1 MAVGRFYSDNT
12 EVNVGA
18 PTLGRFMSAYFDEI
32 KSMNDAA
39 LAYEQADDGTDAA
52 DLDKMEIAARERFAK
67 MAEAL
72 QEAKSGDFRNTN
84 DLMGKIIE
92 GGVKER
98 SNIRDTAAEMAGNRL
113 QLRSD
118 YRKISADEQDE
129 FRRKTATKP
138 ETDAAIDQF
147 ATIVRND
154 ANEPTSTVV
163 NKLVNDLRQF
173 ATAEK
178 AGGESDPKFV
188 AMVVRTLNAI
198 KDEPRG
204 AEIAQQVQQQVL
216 PDSVRRGQ
224 TAGDYLMQIMP
235 PTRSQVDEEAERVIR
250 ETGGAGARGSMI
262 EDIRSVGG
270 DPNEIGKMAG
280 VSTSTS
286 TSTKTGGRPS
296 GGSAPVR
303 EGGSVSMEGMS
314 PDAIRAYQTASA
326 GGSDPYAAMLAAME
340 AQQAY
345 IADVAA
351 RRKEAAAKGRPS
363 LYPRTNAYT
372 VSPNRA
378 VPEAVQRSI
387 RKVGNMDPGR
397 FEEWDTAL
405 ARNGGNIDR
414 AYKEM
419 GGTPERRYAVKD
431 YAASEFE
438 DGGGLGALIADN
450 LTVSAAPHS
459 TTSKGVDSPLV
470 GTMKMIKALPKEVRD
485 LFGESIIYAEN
496 GKYDE
501 AIAAARAVADDDVRA
516 AFGTSLRRA
525 SDDPKALAEVLNG
538 LAALPESVTGEWG
551 GAVRDAIDEHTRS
564 VPKVGERA
572 DEVLR
577 GNLDRLGGAL
587 EGSGVSKAKRAR
599 TESKEVA
606 ERDADFAERSA
617 FQADRERGAVAWQKA
632 EGQDAA
638 HKRDYEATINAALN
652 DEPSDTMLYR
662 RSSARDA
669 LMDRRGD
676 SEGFKAGVNAGKDQ
690 DLTALYQQ
698 RTGRLAR
705 TTTNE
710 PAAEVYGVGGDANA
724 RDWKNQRDPDYAAM
738 DAMDE
743 EDPDIAAMKAM
754 E

>member
-18 PTLGRFMSAYFDEI
+18 PTLGRFMADYFGTI
-32 KSMNDAA
+32 KAMNDDA
-39 LAYEQADDGTDAA
+39 LAYEQAGEGTDAA

-72 QEAKSGDFRNTN
+72 QEAKSGDFRSTN
-84 DLMGKIIE
+84 DLMRTVIE
-92 GGVKER
+92 GGVSER
-98 SNIRDTAAEMAGNRL
+98 NKQRDVSAEMAGNRL

-138 ETDAAIDQF
+138 ETDAAIDGF
-147 ATIVRND
+147 AAIVRND
-154 ANEPTSTVV
+154 RNEPASTVTEKIV
-163 NKLVNDLRQF
+163 QQLRQF

-188 AMVVRTLNAI
+188 AMVVRALNAV

-204 AEIAQQVQQQVL
+204 AEIAAQVQQQVL

-280 VSTSTS
+280 VSAS
-286 TSTKTGGRPS
+286 TSTKTKGPS
-296 GGSAPVR
+296 GGGSAAPVR

-314 PDAIRAYQTASA
+314 PDAIRAYQSASA
-326 GGSDPYAAMLAAME
+326 SGSDPYAAMLAAME

-363 LYPRTNAYT
+363 LYPRPNAYT

-387 RKVGNMDPGR
+387 RKVGNMDPGQ
-397 FEEWDTAL
+397 FEAWDTAL

-419 GGTPERRYAVKD
+419 GGTPERRYSVKD

-438 DGGGLGALIADN
+438 AGGGLGALIADN

-459 TTSKGVDSPLV
+459 TTSKGAESPLS
-470 GTMKMIKALPKEVRD
+470 GTMKMIAALPKEVRD
-485 LFGESIIYAEN
+485 LFGESVIYAEN

-551 GAVRDAIDEHTRS
+551 GAVRNAIDEHARS
-564 VPKVGERA
+564 LPKVGARA

-599 TESKEVA
+599 KEEA
-606 ERDADFAERSA
+606 EQIEVKDQAAYDA
-617 FQADRERGAVAWQKA
+617 GAKSV
-632 EGQDAA
+632 
-638 HKRDYEATINAALN
+638 
-652 DEPSDTMLYR
+652 
-662 RSSARDA
+662 RDA
-669 LMDRRGD
+669 LDQGMAMEDIRSAWSKAAD
-676 SEGFKAGVNAGKDQ
+676 SETKRGALEAARSAYENDYRRTAKEMPMVERGVDTVSPARPGTVKAPVVESEVKIEEDDPFASF
-690 DLTALYQQ
+690 
-698 RTGRLAR
+698 
-705 TTTNE
+705 
-710 PAAEVYGVGGDANA
+710 AAEFKTESA
-724 RDWKNQRDPDYAAM
+724 P
-738 DAMDE
+738 E
-743 EDPDIAAMKAM
+743 EDLFASFAK
-754 E
+754 EFK

>member
-18 PTLGRFMSAYFDEI
+18 PTLGRFMATYFDEI

-72 QEAKSGDFRNTN
+72 QEAKSGDFRSTN
-84 DLMGKIIE
+84 DLMRTVIE
-92 GGVKER
+92 GGVSER
-98 SNIRDTAAEMAGNRL
+98 NKMRDVSAEMAGNRL

-138 ETDAAIDQF
+138 ETDAAIDGF
-147 ATIVRND
+147 AAIVRND
-154 ANEPTSTVV
+154 ANEPTSAVTEKIVQQ
-163 NKLVNDLRQF
+163 LRQF

-188 AMVVRTLNAI
+188 AMVVRALNAV

-270 DPNEIGKMAG
+270 DPNQIGKMAG
-280 VSTSTS
+280 VSES
-286 TSTKTGGRPS
+286 TSTKTKGG
-296 GGSAPVR
+296 GGSAAPVR

-363 LYPRTNAYT
+363 LYPRPNAYT
-372 VSPNRA
+372 VSPNRM

-387 RKVGNMDPGR
+387 RAVGNMDPGR

-405 ARNGGNIDR
+405 ARSGGNIDR

-419 GGTPERRYAVKD
+419 GGTPERRYSVKD

-459 TTSKGVDSPLV
+459 TTSEGVDSPLT

-485 LFGESIIYAEN
+485 LFGESVIYAEN

-501 AIAAARAVADDDVRA
+501 AIAAARAVSDDDVRA

-525 SDDPKALAEVLNG
+525 SDDPKALAEVMNG
-538 LAALPESVTGEWG
+538 LAGLPESVTGEWG
-551 GAVRDAIDEHTRS
+551 GAVRDAIDDHTRS
-564 VPKVGERA
+564 VPKVGARA

-599 TESKEVA
+599 KEEGEQVEKRADEQDRAAYEQGQRAVLDALDTGHDYETVGMAWDKAPDSAVKRGAWDALQDVSGTGVETLRRKITKEIGPAPEAQTYTVRPGTKIETPDVKSEIKIEEDDPFVSFAAEFKTESA
-606 ERDADFAERSA
+606 
-617 FQADRERGAVAWQKA
+617 
-632 EGQDAA
+632 
-638 HKRDYEATINAALN
+638 
-652 DEPSDTMLYR
+652 P
-662 RSSARDA
+662 
-669 LMDRRGD
+669 
-676 SEGFKAGVNAGKDQ
+676 
-690 DLTALYQQ
+690 
-698 RTGRLAR
+698 
-705 TTTNE
+705 
-710 PAAEVYGVGGDANA
+710 
-724 RDWKNQRDPDYAAM
+724 
-738 DAMDE
+738 E
-743 EDPDIAAMKAM
+743 EDPFESFAK
-754 E
+754 EFK